1 MRIPIFHCFLLAGIG
16 LWTGCEPAPNLPP
29 APKDVSD
36 SLARSKALAKGDEF
50 TALPSKAGSERFA
63 GLKSPFERIG
73 GGVTVPAGDPTA
85 TMPAG
90 PDTSASSPQEMLQQA
105 EQLIAATGSMT
116 GPGGQFLS
124 GKGGLYPV
132 GSKITLKN
140 AQKQV
145 IEVRLESIT
154 GDNYVLSA
162 GGVKRTCKMLGV
174 KSSSAPR

>member
-16 LWTGCEPAPNLPP
+16 LWTGCEPTPNLPA

-36 SLARSKALAKGDEF
+36 SLARSKALARGDEF
-50 TALPSKAGSERFA
+50 IALSSKTGLERFT

-73 GGVTVPAGDPTA
+73 GGATVPAGDAGQT
-85 TMPAG
+85 PAG
-90 PDTSASSPQEMLQQA
+90 PDLGAASPQEMLQQA

-116 GPGGQFLS
+116 GPGGQFLA

-154 GDNYVLSA
+154 VDYYVLSA
-162 GGVKRTCKMLGV
+162 GGVKRTCKILGI
-174 KSSSAPR
+174 KSSSVPR